1 MSSVSDDNDGVATHI
16 HQNVALAIAGS
27 SMFANRES
35 DYDVI
40 QGVSTMESYFML
52 FMKNTDVFNYAVLW

>member
-52 FMKNTDVFNYAVLW
+52 FMKNTDVFNYAVL